1 MGSKSTLFSNIMI
14 KQYSFLQE
22 SNINIDPKI
31 LSKFKTGLKHTMYIG
46 GTAKGIS
53 LSITFSILSKK
64 INELIKQISKVDTRE
79 EAVEIINNCAY
90 VPDKEIE
97 KKVSIASIN
106 YFLSNSIGGP
116 AIAIIKNEND
126 PNWKPR
132 VLKYLKTMRNI
143 KLANSVASGIGTGV
157 LATTYIKGLKK

>member
-1 MGSKSTLFSNIMI
+1 MI

-22 SNINIDPKI
+22 VSITIDPETF
-31 LSKFKTGLKHTMYIG
+31 SKFKTGLKHAGYIG

-53 LSITFSILSKK
+53 LSITNSILSKK
-64 INELIKQISKVDTRE
+64 INELIKQISNVDTRE

-90 VPDKEIE
+90 VPDKEIG
-97 KKVSIASIN
+97 KKVSVASIN
-106 YFLSNSIGGP
+106 YLLSHNIGGP

-126 PNWKPR
+126 PDWKPK
-132 VLKYLKTMRNI
+132 VLKYLKIVRNI
-143 KLANSVASGIGTGV
+143 KLGNSIISGVGAGV